1 MEYRTLG
8 NTGIR
13 LSALSMGASSLGG
26 VFHAVDQAE
35 GIRAVHMALDAGIN
49 HFDVAPAYGATVA
62 EAVLGQA
69 LRGVAR
75 DRYVL
80 STKVGQYDKYGV
92 DFSAAG
98 VRAKL
103 HESMQRLG
111 VEYVDIVYCHDI
123 EYVDIDVVIN
133 ETLPALRQA
142 QREGLIRQ
150 VGISGYPLA
159 IYPRVL
165 AACDLD
171 VVLSYCHLMLG
182 NTRVLDLV
190 PQLQAR
196 GVGIINAAPLGMGL
210 LTRQGPPAWH
220 PAPAHIRAR
229 YAEAAAFCQAQGVDI
244 AQLAIQ
250 YSVVHPQVATTLVS
264 TASPAHVAVNLA
276 WIDQPID
283 EQMVAQVLRIL
294 APVLDESWQTGR
306 SENN

>member
-8 NTGIR
+8 NTGIT

-26 VFHAVDQAE
+26 VFHAIDEHE

-62 EAVLGQA
+62 ETVLGRA
-69 LRGVAR
+69 LQGVAR

-92 DFSAAG
+92 DFSATG
-98 VRAKL
+98 VRTKL

-111 VEYVDIVYCHDI
+111 VDYLDIVYCHDI
-123 EYVDIDVVIN
+123 EYVDIDMVIN

-171 VVLSYCHLMLG
+171 VVLSYCHLMIG
-182 NTRVLDLV
+182 NTRLLDLI
-190 PQLQAR
+190 PQLDAR
-196 GVGIINAAPLGMGL
+196 GVGVVNAAPLGMGL

-229 YAEAAAFCQAQGVDI
+229 YAEAAAFCTAHGVDI
-244 AQLAIQ
+244 AQLAMQ
-250 YSVVHPQVATTLVS
+250 YSVAHPQVATTLVS
-264 TASPAHVAVNLA
+264 TAAPAHIAANLA
-276 WIDQPID
+276 WLAQPID
-283 EQMVAQVLRIL
+283 TQMLAEVMTIL
-294 APVLDESWQTGR
+294 APVRNESWQTGR
-306 SENN
+306 VENN

>member
-1 MEYRTLG
+1 MEYRALG
-8 NTGIR
+8 NTGIK

-26 VFHAVDQAE
+26 VFHAIDQAE

-62 EAVLGQA
+62 ETVLGQA

-75 DRYVL
+75 NRYVL

-92 DFSAAG
+92 DFSADG

-103 HESMQRLG
+103 HESMHRLG

-123 EYVDIDVVIN
+123 EYVDIDVVIH

-142 QREGLIRQ
+142 QREGLIRY

-165 AACDLD
+165 AAYELD

-182 NTRVLDLV
+182 NTRVLELV

-210 LTRQGPPAWH
+210 LTQQGPPEWH
-220 PAPAHIRAR
+220 PAPAYIRAR

-244 AQLAIQ
+244 AQLAMQ
-250 YSVVHPQVATTLVS
+250 YSVAHPQVATTLVS
-264 TASPAHVAVNLA
+264 TASPAHVAANLA
-276 WIDQPID
+276 WMAQPID
-283 EQMVAQVLRIL
+283 AHMVAEVLRIL
-294 APVLDESWQTGR
+294 APVCNESWQTGR
-306 SENN
+306 AENN

>member
-8 NTGIR
+8 NTGIP

-26 VFHAVDQAE
+26 VFHAIDPQA

-62 EAVLGQA
+62 ETVLGQA

-92 DFSAAG
+92 DFSGAG

-171 VVLSYCHLMLG
+171 VVLSYCHLMIG
-182 NTRVLDLV
+182 NTRLLDLM
-190 PQLQAR
+190 PQLNDR
-196 GVGIINAAPLGMGL
+196 GLGVVNAAPLGMGL
-210 LTRQGPPAWH
+210 LTHQGPPAWH
-220 PAPAHIRAR
+220 PASSHIRAR
-229 YAEAAAFCQAQGVDI
+229 YAEATAFCQLQGVDI
-244 AQLAIQ
+244 ALLAIQ
-250 YSVVHPQVATTLVS
+250 YSVSHPQVTTTLVS
-264 TASPAHVAVNLA
+264 TASPAHVATNLA

-283 EQMVAQVLRIL
+283 MQMCAEVMAIL
-294 APVLDESWQTGR
+294 APVQNESWQTGR
-306 SENN
+306 PENN

>member
-26 VFHAVDQAE
+26 VFHAIDQAE

-62 EAVLGQA
+62 ETVLGRA

-123 EYVDIDVVIN
+123 EYVDIDVVIH

-182 NTRVLDLV
+182 NTRVLDIA

-210 LTRQGPPAWH
+210 LTWQGPPEWH
-220 PAPAHIRAR
+220 PAPAHIRTR
-229 YAEAAAFCQAQGVDI
+229 YAEAAAFCQAQGVDL

-250 YSVVHPQVATTLVS
+250 YSVAHPQVATTLVS
-264 TASPAHVAVNLA
+264 TASPAHVAANLA
-276 WIDQPID
+276 WMAQPID
-283 EQMVAQVLRIL
+283 AQMVAEVLQIL
-294 APVLDESWQTGR
+294 APVCNESWQTGR
-306 SENN
+306 PENN

>member
-26 VFHAVDQAE
+26 VFQAIDQAE
-35 GIRAVHMALDAGIN
+35 GMRAVHMALDAGIN

-62 EAVLGQA
+62 ETVLGQA

-123 EYVDIDVVIN
+123 EYVDIDMVIN
-133 ETLPALRQA
+133 DTLPALRQA

-196 GVGIINAAPLGMGL
+196 SVGVINAAPLGMGL
-210 LTRQGPPAWH
+210 LTRQGPPEWH

-244 AQLAIQ
+244 AQLAMQ
-250 YSVVHPQVATTLVS
+250 YSVAHPQVATTLVS
-264 TASPAHVAVNLA
+264 TASPGHIVANLA
-276 WIDQPID
+276 WIAQPID

>member
-8 NTGIR
+8 NTGIP

-26 VFHAVDQAE
+26 VFHAIDPQA

-62 EAVLGQA
+62 ETVRGQA

-80 STKVGQYDKYGV
+80 STKVGQYDTYGV
-92 DFSAAG
+92 DFSGAG

-171 VVLSYCHLMLG
+171 VVLSYCHLMIG
-182 NTRVLDLV
+182 NTRLLDLM
-190 PQLQAR
+190 PQLNDR
-196 GVGIINAAPLGMGL
+196 GLGVVNAAPLGMGL
-210 LTRQGPPAWH
+210 LTHQGPPAWH

-229 YAEAAAFCQAQGVDI
+229 YAEATAFCQQQGVDI

-250 YSVVHPQVATTLVS
+250 YSVSHPQVATTLVS
-264 TASPAHVAVNLA
+264 TASPAHVAANLA

-283 EQMVAQVLRIL
+283 MQMCAEVMAIL
-294 APVLDESWQTGR
+294 APVQNESWQTGR
-306 SENN
+306 PENN

>member
-1 MEYRTLG
+1 
-8 NTGIR
+8 
-13 LSALSMGASSLGG
+13 
-26 VFHAVDQAE
+26 
-35 GIRAVHMALDAGIN
+35 
-49 HFDVAPAYGATVA
+49 VA
-62 EAVLGQA
+62 ETVLGQA
-69 LRGVAR
+69 LRGVVR
-75 DRYVL
+75 NRYVL

-92 DFSAAG
+92 DFSADG

-123 EYVDIDVVIN
+123 EYVDIDMVIH

-142 QREGLIRQ
+142 QREGLIRY

-210 LTRQGPPAWH
+210 LTRQGPPEWH

-229 YAEAAAFCQAQGVDI
+229 YAEAAAFCQAHGVDI

-250 YSVVHPQVATTLVS
+250 YSVAHPQVVTTLVS
-264 TASPAHVAVNLA
+264 TASPAHVAANLA
-276 WIDQPID
+276 WMTQPVD
-283 EQMVAQVLRIL
+283 AQMVTEVLQIL
-294 APVLDESWQTGR
+294 APVLNKSWQTGR
-306 SENN
+306 PENN

>member
-1 MEYRTLG
+1 
-8 NTGIR
+8 
-13 LSALSMGASSLGG
+13 MGASSLGG
-26 VFHAVDQAE
+26 VFHPIDQAE
-35 GIRAVHMALDAGIN
+35 GIRAVHLALDAGIN

-62 EAVLGQA
+62 ETVLGQA

-80 STKVGQYDKYGV
+80 STKVGQYDKHGV

-111 VEYVDIVYCHDI
+111 VDYVDIVYCHDI
-123 EYVDIDVVIN
+123 EYVDIDMVIN

-142 QREGLIRQ
+142 QAEGLIRQ

-182 NTRVLDLV
+182 NTRVLDVV
-190 PQLQAR
+190 PPLEAR

-210 LTRQGPPAWH
+210 LTRHGPPEWH

-250 YSVVHPQVATTLVS
+250 YSVAHPQVTTTLVS
-264 TASPAHVAVNLA
+264 TASPAHVVANLA
-276 WIDQPID
+276 WIAQPID
-283 EQMVAQVLRIL
+283 TQMVAEVLRIL
-294 APVLDESWQTGR
+294 APVRNESWQTGR
-306 SENN
+306 LENN

>member
-1 MEYRTLG
+1 MEYRVLG
-8 NTGIR
+8 NTGIK

-26 VFHAVDQAE
+26 VFHAINQAD

-62 EAVLGQA
+62 ETVLGQA

-92 DFSAAG
+92 DFSAVG

-123 EYVDIDVVIN
+123 EYVDIDVIIN

-182 NTRVLDLV
+182 NTRLLDVV
-190 PQLQAR
+190 PQLQACE
-196 GVGIINAAPLGMGL
+196 VGIINAAPLGMGL
-210 LTRQGPPAWH
+210 LTRQGPPEWH

-229 YAEAAAFCQAQGVDI
+229 YTEAAAFCQMQGVDI

-250 YSVVHPQVATTLVS
+250 YSVAHPQVATTLVS
-264 TASPAHVAVNLA
+264 TASPDRMAANLA
-276 WIDQPID
+276 WIAQPID
-283 EQMVAQVLRIL
+283 GQIIAEVLQIL
-294 APVLDESWQTGR
+294 APVLNESWQTGR
-306 SENN
+306 PENN

>member
-8 NTGIR
+8 NTGISV
-13 LSALSMGASSLGG
+13 SALSMGASSLGG
-26 VFHAVDQAE
+26 VFQAIDEHE
-35 GIRAVHMALDAGIN
+35 GIRAVHVALDAGVN

-62 EAVLGQA
+62 ETVLGRA
-69 LRGVAR
+69 LQGVAR

-92 DFSAAG
+92 DFSATG

-111 VEYVDIVYCHDI
+111 VDYLDIVYCHDI

-165 AACDLD
+165 AVCELD
-171 VVLSYCHLMLG
+171 VVLSYCHLMIG
-182 NTRVLDLV
+182 NTRLLDLI
-190 PQLQAR
+190 PQLESHGL
-196 GVGIINAAPLGMGL
+196 GVVNAAPLGMGL
-210 LTRQGPPAWH
+210 LTRQGPPDWH
-220 PAPAHIRAR
+220 PAPAHIKAR
-229 YAEAAAFCQAQGVDI
+229 YAEAAAFCKTHGVDI

-250 YSVVHPQVATTLVS
+250 YSVAHPQVATTLVS
-264 TASPAHVAVNLA
+264 TASPAHIAANLA
-276 WIDQPID
+276 WIAQPID
-283 EQMVAQVLRIL
+283 TQMLNAVMAIL
-294 APVLDESWQTGR
+294 APVSNESWQTGR
-306 SENN
+306 AENN